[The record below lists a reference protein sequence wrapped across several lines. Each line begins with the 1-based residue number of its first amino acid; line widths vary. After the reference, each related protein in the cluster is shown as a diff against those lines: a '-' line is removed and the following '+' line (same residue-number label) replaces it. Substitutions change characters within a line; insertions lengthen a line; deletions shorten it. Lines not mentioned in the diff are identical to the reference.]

1 MTKRILFGALLVTA
15 AGLLW
20 QFIGPAPESAKA
32 ASAGDVPFKGKVI
45 AVHTNTPVQ
54 AQAMLE
60 NVRVRQL
67 AGKQFLV
74 GKHIDTGFRPSDN
87 GRTMWVA
94 VDSITQIVE
103 YEDAQDVKKA
113 IEDQRKARPD
123 LPVPV
128 PLQPPQPAQPR

>member
-45 AVHTNTPVQ
+45 AVYTNTPVQ
-54 AQAMLE
+54 AQAMLD

-74 GKHIDTGFRPSDN
+74 GKHIDAGFRPSDN

-128 PLQPPQPAQPR
+128 PAQPPRPAQPR

>member
-1 MTKRILFGALLVTA
+1 MTKRILSGALLVTA

-20 QFIGPAPESAKA
+20 QFIGSVPESAKA
-32 ASAGDVPFKGKVI
+32 ASAGDAPFKGKVI
-45 AVHTNTPVQ
+45 AVYTNTPVQ

-74 GKHIDTGFRPSDN
+74 GKNIGDGLRPSEN
-87 GRTMWVA
+87 GRTVWLA

-113 IEDQRKARPD
+113 IGDQRKARPD
-123 LPVPV
+123 LPAPV
-128 PLQPPQPAQPR
+128 PLQPPQPAPR